1 MNNYAHVTI
10 NQVNDNGFDIKLVGN
25 CEDLLKG
32 LAGAVAQTVDAAPES
47 LQQYCRNKFLQYLNQ
62 ATIELHMED
71 I

>member
-1 MNNYAHVTI
+1 MNKYVTITI
-10 NQVNDNGFDIKLVGN
+10 NQVNDNGFEIKLVGN

-47 LQQYCRNKFLQYLNQ
+47 LQQYCRSRFLQYFNQ